1 MQQSHKRHPFNFDVH
16 VSADQEGKLQ
26 GFEALAMTD
35 SGAYANMSPGVAF
48 KAVSLGACSLCS
60 SQCLLWGKGNLY
72 K

>member
-48 KAVSLGACSLCS
+48 KAVSLGQVLM
-60 SQCLLWGKGNLY
+60 
-72 K
+72 